1 MKKLILLS
9 IILIVGC
16 STWNKILPKPNITFQ
31 IGHINS
37 GSTKEEVIDLL
48 GEPVLSELYYNVDE
62 FHYCKSGRFKDA
74 YVVLFFIDNKLISK
88 EQFLGNM
95 IIDDIKNVK
104 HIGNCASFIKNQ
116 DYKIPPKVQ
125 AILDKN
131 TPTPPELKEP
141 KEPIEPEKGVVPTVP
156 DVNIPVQTTPTETEE
171 DE

>member
-1 MKKLILLS
+1 MKKLIIS
-9 IILIVGC
+9 ISLMLFIGY
-16 STWNKILPKPNITFQ
+16 SYWNQILPQPNTTFQ
-31 IGHINS
+31 IGQINS
-37 GSTKEEVIDLL
+37 GMTKEEVIDLL
-48 GEPVLSELYYNVDE
+48 GEPVLSDLYYNIDE

-116 DYKIPPKVQ
+116 DYKIPPEVQ

-131 TPTPPELKEP
+131 
-141 KEPIEPEKGVVPTVP
+141 
-156 DVNIPVQTTPTETEE
+156 N
-171 DE
+171 